1 MNQAA
6 SFNPFTHAVEWIR
19 YATDD
24 KDPCMMPRIVLGTLV
39 LGFGLACWGYD
50 PQRVFGSLSKRD
62 GGASPTLR
70 STHDTVGPN
79 L

>member
-1 MNQAA
+1 M
-6 SFNPFTHAVEWIR
+6 V
-19 YATDD
+19 
-24 KDPCMMPRIVLGTLV
+24 PRIVLGTLV
-39 LGFGLACWGYD
+39 LYFGLACWGYD
-50 PQRVFGSLSKRD
+50 PQRVFGALSKRD